1 MKIKNNTEKKLT
13 AGGPDTPRIN
23 FEDTI
28 KVASETAA
36 EEKYLSDFMDMSYE
50 EALKNFKK
58 NNPGATEDDFKESLK
73 RLSLES
79 GGKVIDFSKYK
90 KDNDWYKSKVR
101 QLNLGSI
108 FGPDRTLAS
117 LTDQERAAVQKLLRL
132 TMGKE

>member
-1 MKIKNNTEKKLT
+1 MEIKNNTEKKLT
-13 AGGPDTPRIN
+13 AGGPDTPKIN

-28 KVASETAA
+28 KLASETAA
-36 EEKYLSDFMDMSYE
+36 EEKDLSDLMDMYYE
-50 EALKNFKK
+50 EALIKFLK
-58 NNPGATEDDFKESLK
+58 NNPGATKEDFDESLR

>member
-23 FEDTI
+23 FEDKI

-36 EEKYLSDFMDMSYE
+36 EEKYLSDFLDKSYE
-50 EALKNFKK
+50 EALKKYLE
-58 NNPGATEDDFKESLK
+58 NNPGSTEEDFDESLR

-117 LTDQERAAVQKLLRL
+117 LTDQERTAVQKLLRL